1 MDHTHTHTSC
11 HPMSDVSMQGNFFL
25 NIQYFISSLT
35 EMAGFGST
43 NESHGHGGTQQEA
56 IADRRLHNH
65 SRSRDVA
72 YSRLLWNV
80 TTSQQHRTSR
90 DLPERSPIPGPTHC
104 TALSVKT
111 GSLSFT
117 SEDKEDICT

>member
-1 MDHTHTHTSC
+1 
-11 HPMSDVSMQGNFFL
+11 MSDVSMQDHFFL
-25 NIQYFISSLT
+25 NIQYFIYSLT

-72 YSRLLWNV
+72 YSRLSGML
-80 TTSQQHRTSR
+80 QHLSSTEQAEAYQRGHLFQAPHTVLPYQSR
-90 DLPERSPIPGPTHC
+90 LVP
-104 TALSVKT
+104 
-111 GSLSFT
+111 
-117 SEDKEDICT
+117 